1 MIEHIR
7 NKIQAGLFEFWVS
20 GISRGEHPFDTR
32 IWVFCRLTIQIRG
45 YHAPKSAL
53 TPRNPKEP
61 EFSKH
66 IQCSYPSRPL
76 LKIVTLYEP
85 NPAQWADFRVRV

>member
-7 NKIQAGLFEFWVS
+7 NKIQAGLF
-20 GISRGEHPFDTR
+20 
-32 IWVFCRLTIQIRG
+32 
-45 YHAPKSAL
+45 
-53 TPRNPKEP
+53 